1 MSATSV
7 QLVPFPSPS
16 VPPPAML
23 HFDADTCFPLRHR
36 AGGCEACVR
45 ACPSGAIAFDAAGLR
60 VADTCT
66 GCGRCAVACPM
77 GALGVPGFD
86 AGVEVAP
93 AATSLECRRVPPHA
107 RVACAA
113 VVPCLGGV
121 DAASLVERQ
130 RACGNGPRLIDRG
143 WCADCPS
150 GGGAMHPAAE
160 AVECAGHLL
169 EAMGVALAR
178 QPRIV
183 AIPLPAGV
191 KPQPVADAQ
200 ASQPLSRRAFFGR
213 LSQRGGRA
221 LADATGVGG
230 RAGAAADDGAG
241 RLARVARPSRAR
253 VRLLSACRDSSRA
266 YGLPMPFGLFRDAA
280 VDARCRDC
288 GLCVSVCP
296 TAALLRTAA
305 DGAAALVFSA
315 VRCIDCSACVRACPE
330 GALRLDA
337 RSDEGWRA
345 PEVLA
350 QFEQRLCARC
360 GEAFTAHD
368 SEHECGPCTK
378 SQTLMRDAFR
388 QLFGAPQHDSHANT
402 WVETS
407 PAPSAAD
414 RFGAYH
420 PEEEPR

>member
-1 MSATSV
+1 MRATSV
-7 QLVPFPSPS
+7 PSIPTPS
-16 VPPPAML
+16 GSVLPAAMPRV
-23 HFDADTCFPLRHR
+23 DADACFPLRHR
-36 AGGCEACVR
+36 AGGCEVCVR
-45 ACPSGAIAFDAAGLR
+45 ECPSGAITFEAAGLR

-77 GALGVPGFD
+77 GALGAPGFD
-86 AGVEVAP
+86 AGFEVSP
-93 AATSLECRRVPPHA
+93 AATSVECRRVPP
-107 RVACAA
+107 RVRVPDAA

-130 RACGNGPRLIDRG
+130 RACGSGPQLIDRG

-160 AVECAGHLL
+160 AVERAGHLL
-169 EAMGVALAR
+169 EAMGIALAR

-183 AIPLPAGV
+183 VMPLPAGV
-191 KPQPVADAQ
+191 KPRPVADAQ
-200 ASQPLSRRAFFGR
+200 GSQRLSRRAFFGR

-221 LADATGVGG
+221 LAGVVGVAGG
-230 RAGAAADDGAG
+230 AGEAADDGAG

-253 VRLLSACRDSSRA
+253 VRLLSACLDSSRA
-266 YGLPMPFGLFRDAA
+266 YGLPMPFGLFRAAA
-280 VDARCRDC
+280 VDARCCDR

-315 VRCIDCSACVRACPE
+315 VRCIDCGACVRACPE

-337 RSDEGWRA
+337 RSNEGWRA

-350 QFEQRLCARC
+350 QFERRACVRC
-360 GEAFTAHD
+360 GEDFTAHD
-368 SEHECGPCTK
+368 GEHECGPCTK

-388 QLFGAPQHDSHANT
+388 QLFSAPQRDSHANT

-414 RFGAYH
+414 RFGAYN